1 MTPNELANLKLN
13 GVAVLPGHVENQAG
27 CTGETS
33 QKSQEKACKI
43 KPLIDNLCLPLKLH
57 LDSWASLSSSDVHVP
72 SEVLEL

>member
-33 QKSQEKACKI
+33 QKWQEKVCKI
-43 KPLIDNLCLPLKLH
+43 KPLIDK
-57 LDSWASLSSSDVHVP
+57 SMFASEAALGFLGI
-72 SEVLEL
+72 LELQ